1 MKHTGVM
8 TFTVGWGDCSPSG
21 AVFYPNYFR
30 WFDAAMWNFF
40 DQADWSLRAMEA
52 EHASRGLGVLSTN
65 RNMFESRDLN
75 HLILLVLYA
84 SGTCFRRF

>member
-40 DQADWSLRAMEA
+40 DQADWPLRAMEA
-52 EHASRGLGVLSTN
+52 EHGNSVDVMRTIKRAMDPQNLMNPGKVL
-65 RNMFESRDLN
+65 R
-75 HLILLVLYA
+75 A
-84 SGTCFRRF
+84 

>member
-1 MKHTGVM
+1 MKHTGVT

-40 DQADWSLRAMEA
+40 DQADWPLRAMEA
-52 EHASRGLGVLSTN
+52 EHGNVGLP
-65 RNMFESRDLN
+65 
-75 HLILLVLYA
+75 LIETHVN
-84 SGTCFRRF
+84 F